1 MMDILLLLGGFV
13 ALVYGADKLVE
24 AAASFAKKLQIPSI
38 VIGLTIVS
46 FGTSAPEFVI
56 NLFASLE
63 NNSDIVLGNILGS
76 NIANILLILGTSAII
91 YPLTVKKQTT
101 WIEIPLSVMAA
112 IAVFFLASD
121 QLIDH
126 ATQSAITHIDGMMLL
141 LFFLV
146 FIAYNI
152 SLTIKSKNDEDI
164 ETKDYS
170 ILVSTLLIVIGLTLL
185 GAGGKA
191 IVTGATNL
199 AETFGIS
206 QRIIGIIIVGIG
218 TSLPELATSVVAAR
232 KQKTDIAIGNIV
244 GSNIFNTF
252 FVLGT
257 SATISSVQV
266 SSAAMY
272 DIYVNIAC
280 SVLLFGLLFIGKS
293 HTISRKEGFIM
304 LGLFITYIASITL

>member
-46 FGTSAPEFVI
+46 FGTSAPEFVV

-170 ILVSTLLIVIGLTLL
+170 ILVSTLLIVLGLTLL

-191 IVTGATNL
+191 IVYGATNL

-272 DIYVNIAC
+272 DIYVNIVC
-280 SVLLFGLLFIGKS
+280 NVLLFGLLFIGKS

>member
-1 MMDILLLLGGFV
+1 MIDILLLLGGFV
-13 ALVYGADKLVE
+13 ALVYGADKLVD
-24 AAASFAKKLQIPSI
+24 ASASFAKKLNIPSI

-46 FGTSAPEFVI
+46 FGTSAPEFVV

-76 NIANILLILGTSAII
+76 NISNMLLILGASAVI

-101 WIEIPLSVMAA
+101 WIEIPLSAMAA
-112 IAVFFLASD
+112 IAVFLLASD
-121 QLIDH
+121 LLIDK
-126 ATQSAITHIDGMMLL
+126 ATVSAITRIDGLILL

-152 SLTIKSKNDEDI
+152 SLTIKSKNEEDI

-170 ILVSTLLIVIGLTLL
+170 ILISTLLIIGGLTLL
-185 GAGGKA
+185 AAGGKA
-191 IVTGATNL
+191 IVYAATNL

-218 TSLPELATSVVAAR
+218 TSLPELATSIVAAR
-232 KQKTDIAIGNIV
+232 NKKTDIAIGNIV

-272 DIYVNIAC
+272 DIYVNILC
-280 SVLLFGLLFIGKS
+280 SMLLFGLLFIGKS
-293 HTISRKEGFIM
+293 HTLSRKEGIVM
-304 LGLFITYIASITL
+304 LGLFVAYILSITL

>member
-46 FGTSAPEFVI
+46 FGTSAPEFVV

-141 LFFLV
+141 MKLLS
-146 FIAYNI
+146 FIKPSS
-152 SLTIKSKNDEDI
+152 SLDSFSKS
-164 ETKDYS
+164 
-170 ILVSTLLIVIGLTLL
+170 
-185 GAGGKA
+185 
-191 IVTGATNL
+191 
-199 AETFGIS
+199 
-206 QRIIGIIIVGIG
+206 
-218 TSLPELATSVVAAR
+218 SLYY
-232 KQKTDIAIGNIV
+232 
-244 GSNIFNTF
+244 IF
-252 FVLGT
+252 
-257 SATISSVQV
+257 S
-266 SSAAMY
+266 
-272 DIYVNIAC
+272 
-280 SVLLFGLLFIGKS
+280 
-293 HTISRKEGFIM
+293 
-304 LGLFITYIASITL
+304 

>member
-1 MMDILLLLGGFV
+1 MIDILLLLGGFI
-13 ALVYGADKLVE
+13 ALVYGADKLVD
-24 AAASFAKKLQIPSI
+24 ASASFAKKLQIPSI

-46 FGTSAPEFVI
+46 FGTSAPEFVV

-76 NIANILLILGTSAII
+76 NISNMLLILGASAVI

-112 IAVFFLASD
+112 IAVFLLASD
-121 QLIDH
+121 LLIDK
-126 ATQSAITHIDGMMLL
+126 ATVSVLTRIDGLILL

-170 ILVSTLLIVIGLTLL
+170 ILTSTLLIIAGLTLL
-185 GAGGKA
+185 AAGGKA
-191 IVTGATNL
+191 IVHGATNL

-218 TSLPELATSVVAAR
+218 TSLPELATSIVAAR
-232 KQKTDIAIGNIV
+232 NKKTDIAIGNIV

-272 DIYVNIAC
+272 DIYVNILC
-280 SVLLFGLLFIGKS
+280 SMLLFGLLFIGKS
-293 HTISRKEGFIM
+293 HTLSRKEGIVM
-304 LGLFITYIASITL
+304 LGLFVAYILSITL

>member
-1 MMDILLLLGGFV
+1 MIDILLLLGGFV
-13 ALVYGADKLVE
+13 ALVYGADKLVD
-24 AAASFAKKLQIPSI
+24 ASASFAKKLNIPSI

-46 FGTSAPEFVI
+46 FGTSAPEFVV

-76 NIANILLILGTSAII
+76 NISNMLLILGASAVI

-101 WIEIPLSVMAA
+101 WIEIPLSAMAA
-112 IAVFFLASD
+112 IAVFLLASD
-121 QLIDH
+121 QLIDK
-126 ATQSAITHIDGMMLL
+126 ATVSVLTRIDGLILL

-152 SLTIKSKNDEDI
+152 SLTIKSKNEEDI

-170 ILVSTLLIVIGLTLL
+170 ILISTLLIIGGLTLL
-185 GAGGKA
+185 AAGGKA
-191 IVTGATNL
+191 IVYAATNL

-218 TSLPELATSVVAAR
+218 TSLPELATSIVAAR
-232 KQKTDIAIGNIV
+232 NKKTDIAIGNIV

-272 DIYVNIAC
+272 DIYVNILC
-280 SVLLFGLLFIGKS
+280 SMLLFGLLFIGKS
-293 HTISRKEGFIM
+293 HTLSRKEGIVM
-304 LGLFITYIASITL
+304 LGLFVAYILSITL